1 MSNKSFIAVLLL
13 VAVATGCAVRA
24 PGVRI
29 DAPGVEI
36 GTIGGST
43 HCPPGQAKK
52 GRC

>member
-1 MSNKSFIAVLLL
+1 MSNKSFIAALLL
-13 VAVATGCAVRA
+13 VAVATGCTVRA

-29 DAPGVEI
+29 EAPGVEI
-36 GTIGGST
+36 GTISGGM